1 MWAEAMN
8 KLEGMDSND
17 RERLWP
23 ELVHGFKD
31 LSRRVKLQDEAITA
45 DVQRLQATEANVKLV
60 HVSFSCPV
68 SDCHFLY
75 KKKTFDMAEVSFLI
89 IPHNQQGLHMW

>member
-8 KLEGMDSND
+8 KLEGMDSTD

-31 LSRRVKLQDEAITA
+31 LSRRVK
-45 DVQRLQATEANVKLV
+45 VM
-60 HVSFSCPV
+60 
-68 SDCHFLY
+68 FLLSPFWLLNIDI
-75 KKKTFDMAEVSFLI
+75 KSLMNSKGFC
-89 IPHNQQGLHMW
+89 

>member
-31 LSRRVKLQDEAITA
+31 LSRRVK
-45 DVQRLQATEANVKLV
+45 VM
-60 HVSFSCPV
+60 FSLNPFCLLNIDIK
-68 SDCHFLY
+68 SLMNSKGFC
-75 KKKTFDMAEVSFLI
+75 
-89 IPHNQQGLHMW
+89 

>member
-31 LSRRVKLQDEAITA
+31 LSRRVK
-45 DVQRLQATEANVKLV
+45 VR
-60 HVSFSCPV
+60 FSLSPFWLLNIDIKSLMNSKGFC
-68 SDCHFLY
+68 
-75 KKKTFDMAEVSFLI
+75 
-89 IPHNQQGLHMW
+89 

>member
-8 KLEGMDSND
+8 KLEGMDSTD

-31 LSRRVKLQDEAITA
+31 LSRRVKVRFSLSPF
-45 DVQRLQATEANVKLV
+45 LATEYRPQIFDELQKLLLN
-60 HVSFSCPV
+60 HVLHNAGF
-68 SDCHFLY
+68 DLY
-75 KKKTFDMAEVSFLI
+75 L
-89 IPHNQQGLHMW
+89 

>member
-1 MWAEAMN
+1 MN

-31 LSRRVKLQDEAITA
+31 LSRRVK
-45 DVQRLQATEANVKLV
+45 VM
-60 HVSFSCPV
+60 
-68 SDCHFLY
+68 FLLSPFWLLNIDI
-75 KKKTFDMAEVSFLI
+75 KSLMNSKGFC
-89 IPHNQQGLHMW
+89 